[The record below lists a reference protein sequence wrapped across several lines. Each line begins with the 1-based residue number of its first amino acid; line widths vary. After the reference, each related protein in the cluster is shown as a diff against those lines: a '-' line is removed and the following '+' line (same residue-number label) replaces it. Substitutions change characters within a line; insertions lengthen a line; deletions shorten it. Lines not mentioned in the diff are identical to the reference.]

1 LIAGVVRI
9 RKGVAI
15 VPLSHQICCDLP
27 ENVLWIYLFLPMPIQ
42 RLVIVDASGG
52 HVPFS
57 GSRNE
62 ILRNRDKTP
71 DHRVQ
76 PFKFRMKAITN
87 AFPEEAPLPVV
98 LCPIIHLFLTSIS
111 ALAYFFGGALEHV
124 I

>member
-1 LIAGVVRI
+1 MIAGVVRT
-9 RKGVAI
+9 RKGMAT
-15 VPLSHQICCDLP
+15 VPLSHQISCDLP
-27 ENVLWIYLFLPMPIQ
+27 ENVSWIYLFLPIQ
-42 RLVIVDASGG
+42 RLVIIDASGG

-62 ILRNRDKTP
+62 ILRSHDKTP

-98 LCPIIHLFLTSIS
+98 LCPIIYLFLTGIS
-111 ALAYFFGGALEHV
+111 ALAYFFGGVLEHV